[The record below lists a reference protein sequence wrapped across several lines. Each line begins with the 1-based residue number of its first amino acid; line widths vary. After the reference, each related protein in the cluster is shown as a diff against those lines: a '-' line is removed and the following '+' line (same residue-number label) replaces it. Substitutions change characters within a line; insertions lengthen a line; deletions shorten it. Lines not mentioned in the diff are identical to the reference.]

1 MWDPVGPA
9 LRSPIRSS
17 NAAHTDTGQAA
28 LNTTVTGLSASSGRG
43 GCFIKIGIIAPS
55 ALKVAP

>member
-43 GCFIKIGIIAPS
+43 GCLIKIGIIAP
-55 ALKVAP
+55 VAP